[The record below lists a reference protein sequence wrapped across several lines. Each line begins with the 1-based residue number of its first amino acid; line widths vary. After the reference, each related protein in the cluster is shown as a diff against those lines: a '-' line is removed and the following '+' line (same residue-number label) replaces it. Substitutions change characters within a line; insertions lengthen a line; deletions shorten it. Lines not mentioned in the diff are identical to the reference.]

1 MSDTYS
7 TYADIC
13 AKFYALT
20 MDAPAVAEFVMA
32 RSRSRVGERALFVGG
47 MFDVA
52 AGLSSLGLQLTV
64 VDYTEEMVRVGSRRL
79 PQCEVVRADLR
90 ELPFRG
96 QFDTVFVVGRVFTHM
111 TTDHELVAALDSCHQ
126 ALRPSGKL
134 FADNYEDSRIQVTS
148 YFNGTVKALSD
159 DCSIVRESSTEC
171 VSKTPFVVRWDARYS
186 GLVDGTTF
194 EFSDSIDHRAFSRV
208 EFAGYQ
214 QQKGFKVLE
223 QGDNFDETSFYT
235 LSRIAG

>member
-20 MDAPAVAEFVMA
+20 MDARAVAEFVMA
-32 RSRSRVGERALFVGG
+32 RSQSGVGERALFVGG

-64 VDYTEEMVRVGSRRL
+64 VDYTEEMVRVGRRRL

-111 TTDHELVAALDSCHQ
+111 TTDHDLVAALASCHQ
-126 ALRPSGKL
+126 ALKPSGKL
-134 FADNYEDSRIQVTS
+134 FADNYEDSRILREHSIESADRHECLEMCVRSLPSALQEK
-148 YFNGTVKALSD
+148 VKLHIS
-159 DCSIVRESSTEC
+159 
-171 VSKTPFVVRWDARYS
+171 
-186 GLVDGTTF
+186 LVDF
-194 EFSDSIDHRAFSRV
+194 ERCEMGV
-208 EFAGYQ
+208 
-214 QQKGFKVLE
+214 
-223 QGDNFDETSFYT
+223 
-235 LSRIAG
+235 